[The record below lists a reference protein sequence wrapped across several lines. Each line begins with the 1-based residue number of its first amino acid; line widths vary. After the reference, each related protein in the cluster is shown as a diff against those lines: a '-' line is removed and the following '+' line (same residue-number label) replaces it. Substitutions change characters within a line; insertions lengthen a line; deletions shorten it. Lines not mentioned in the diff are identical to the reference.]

1 MCFKEFLSSRN
12 IAVVVCLFCSR
23 LILLILYLMVW
34 LTSASIRPC
43 LARICNSL
51 GTASLP
57 YTWISTKTHSFFC
70 IWINLQFDPF
80 HIHGCHYFS
89 DRFKMINETRGPPFS
104 DCVPMSD
111 AESPVHLHIFVF
123 VFNALKTIV
132 ILILI
137 LLFHKCNWLNSHD
150 HWSLT
155 SGRRVKLTHLWSLCC
170 CVIIV
175 SDHLPVV

>member
-1 MCFKEFLSSRN
+1 
-12 IAVVVCLFCSR
+12 
-23 LILLILYLMVW
+23 
-34 LTSASIRPC
+34 
-43 LARICNSL
+43 
-51 GTASLP
+51 
-57 YTWISTKTHSFFC
+57 
-70 IWINLQFDPF
+70 
-80 HIHGCHYFS
+80 
-89 DRFKMINETRGPPFS
+89 MINETRGPPFS

-111 AESPVHLHIFVF
+111 AESSVHLHIFVF

-137 LLFHKCNWLNSHD
+137 LLFHKCNWLNTHD

-175 SDHLPVV
+175 TDHLPVVWISCFLNVVNWATQSWCWLYFLRQNFVNTVRLTVISRLSHEKDASHIYMSALTSSSVSFFDPSQVEFLSDP